1 MNSDWVMVIVGVGY
15 VGGCVVQEL
24 CVCGWCG
31 CIVLIGVELYLL
43 YEWLLLFKG
52 VLMGECSVV

>member
-1 MNSDWVMVIVGVGY
+1 M
-15 VGGCVVQEL
+15 
-24 CVCGWCG
+24 CGWCG

-43 YEWLLLFKG
+43 YEWLLLLKG